1 MGELVAGTPALRVD
15 VRVSLPLD
23 LVSVCSLLYRAVPGS
38 GLDPW
43 LIATRRA
50 FSPALRADL
59 DLLHGFSGRLLYYM
73 EEPVM
78 AFEPLRADHLD
89 AGFDDLATFLVTLA
103 PDAYLAMATHAIA
116 RVHADNGHP
125 VDPPVN
131 GDEADWRRFV
141 EAGLTTAT
149 ADEVVPLL
157 MNPAELRD
165 RTIRL
170 YRGVWE
176 QHYAAEFAARLPDL
190 RRSVELAATAE
201 TRGFSLAFA
210 DLTGNR
216 LPATLLSGLK
226 ATSRALFCP
235 SAHLG
240 SFVSYILY
248 PPDLIVFFGVP
259 DLLSRSG
266 VKTQRPSA
274 TAVGSRRT
282 SPSLA
287 SSLDNAALL
296 EALRALADPS
306 RLSII
311 DLLQDGELYAQEIV
325 GRLGV
330 AQSAVSRH
338 LAQLDRAGLIRVR
351 PERGVKYYAIDSAR
365 LQAVALA
372 IASRSTEQGEAPV
385 PGRAAD

>member
-1 MGELVAGTPALRVD
+1 MGEFVVGTPALRMD

-23 LVSVCSLLYRAVPGS
+23 LVSACSLLYRAVPGS

-50 FSPALRADL
+50 LSPQLRADL

-78 AFEPLRADHLD
+78 AFEPLQPDHLD
-89 AGFDDLATFLVTLA
+89 ATFDDLVVFLDGLP
-103 PDAYLAMATHAIA
+103 PDAYLEMARHAIV
-116 RVHADNGHP
+116 RVHAA
-125 VDPPVN
+125 N
-131 GDEADWRRFV
+131 GDEVTPPAGGDEPGWRRFV
-141 EAGLTTAT
+141 EAGLTTAS
-149 ADEVVPLL
+149 ADEVIPLL
-157 MNPAELRD
+157 MNPGELRE
-165 RTIRL
+165 RTLRL

-176 QHYAAEFAARLPDL
+176 ERYAAEFTARLPDL

-201 TRGFSLAFA
+201 SRGFSLAFA

-216 LPATLLSGLK
+216 LPTTLLGGLN
-226 ATSRALFCP
+226 AASRVLFCP

-248 PPDLIVFFGVP
+248 PPNLIVFFGAP
-259 DLLSRSG
+259 DLLSRAG
-266 VKTQRPSA
+266 QGAMDQVPSDPA
-274 TAVGSRRT
+274 SVALEGE
-282 SPSLA
+282 SL
-287 SSLDNAALL
+287 STVNNAMLL

-311 DLLQDGELYAQEIV
+311 DLLQGGELYAQEIV

-338 LAQLDRAGLIRVR
+338 LAQLDRAGLITVR
-351 PERGVKYYAIDSAR
+351 PERGVKYYAINHAR
-365 LQAVALA
+365 MQAVAMA
-372 IASRSTEQGEAPV
+372 IANRSNAREAAAPD
-385 PGRAAD
+385 RAAD

>member
-1 MGELVAGTPALRVD
+1 MGELVTGTPALRMD

-43 LIATRRA
+43 LVATRRA
-50 FSPALRADL
+50 LSPSLLADL

-78 AFEPLRADHLD
+78 AFEPLREDHVD
-89 AGFDDLATFLVTLA
+89 ASFEDLAVFLEAL
-103 PDAYLAMATHAIA
+103 PPENYLAMAKNAIA
-116 RVHADNGHP
+116 RVHAANGNEVTFP
-125 VDPPVN
+125 ADD
-131 GDEADWRRFV
+131 DETGWRRFI
-141 EAGLTTAT
+141 EGGLTTAT
-149 ADEVVPLL
+149 ADDVIPLL
-157 MNPAELRD
+157 MHPADLRQ

-190 RRSVELAATAE
+190 KRSVELASTVE
-201 TRGFSLAFA
+201 SRGFSLAFA

-216 LPATLLSGLK
+216 LPATLLSGLN
-226 ATSRALFCP
+226 AASRAIFCP

-248 PPDLIVFFGVP
+248 PPNLILFFGAP
-259 DLLSRSG
+259 DLLSRASAG
-266 VKTQRPSA
+266 GQDAAAEAREQPNLAAA
-274 TAVGSRRT
+274 TARH
-282 SPSLA
+282 
-287 SSLDNAALL
+287 LDNAVLL

-306 RLSII
+306 RLRII
-311 DLLQDGELYAQEIV
+311 DLLQGGELYAQEIV

-338 LAQLDRAGLIRVR
+338 LAQLDRAGLITVR
-351 PERGVKYYAIDSAR
+351 PERGVKYYAINHDR
-365 LQAVALA
+365 MQAVARE
-372 IASRSTEQGEAPV
+372 IASRPV
-385 PGRAAD
+385 AD